1 MVKKNNF
8 TKLSYKSIL
17 KVFWKEHFVCISLL
31 LFYTL
36 MNIIYPRL
44 LQMVIDKG
52 IVENNIKKIVFY
64 SLITLLLIILSI
76 IIGHLMRI
84 KYVLLGQ
91 KITLGIKKKILSTFD
106 NQSILSYK
114 NYQNGEIIS
123 ILENDIKHVE
133 VLFTYLFSDFLTN
146 ILTIIGIGAI
156 LFALNGSIALLVIII
171 TIIFALIQKRL
182 GKDIKNISKSV
193 SVSRGKL
200 QSFEQEYLENYIDIR
215 SSNRTNQFENKLWQ
229 YQFDLFDSEKK
240 VAIIKSGTSV
250 LGVSFQN
257 VCLILTFLLGGLLVL
272 LKYLTMGELFSLIIY
287 VQKIYSPVTAVFKT
301 YMEMKKTQASFNR
314 VKDLFYDTGM
324 EDGNLIMK
332 EPFSTIEFKN
342 VKFGYTKENTLF
354 KNLSFCVE
362 KGTSVAIVGLNGTGK
377 TTLLHLLL
385 KNLEGYAGS
394 ILINGQELVKFKRN
408 EYNKHFSYMGQKLN
422 IYSGTVYENVTL
434 FDYSVDHR
442 KVEQALSKVGLLD
455 ELQIHYKGLDTLLG
469 SGGITLS
476 GGQAQK
482 LNWAR
487 IFISDADILL
497 LDEPTSALD
506 LESEQR
512 LCELL
517 FETFKDKIIIAV
529 THRPEIIRFCK
540 KNINI
545 ERIPMQEETS
555 LKIGYKYDN

>member
-287 VQKIYSPVTAVFKT
+287 VQKIYSPVTALFKT

-332 EPFSTIEFKN
+332 EPFSIIEFKN

-434 FDYSVDHR
+434 FDYSVDRR

-455 ELQIHYKGLDTLLG
+455 ELQKHYKGLDTLLG

-540 KNINI
+540 KIINI